1 MFNILAVGDIVS
13 ECGVDFIRRNL
24 WSIREKYA
32 VDFVAANGE
41 NCAKYNGLSPDDFR
55 RRHSF
60 VSFTRED
67 LAETRATIE
76 AFAAVEGL
84 DGHGRAA
91 TVRFADACV
100 ASQGK
105 RK

>member
-1 MFNILAVGDIVS
+1 MGLTEGFSFTEI
-13 ECGVDFIRRNL
+13 
-24 WSIREKYA
+24 
-32 VDFVAANGE
+32 
-41 NCAKYNGLSPDDFR
+41 NGLRRMLKNEKISIGKMASVVDLYKYGIADNPWDQLDEAALRSAPDDFR

-67 LAETRATIE
+67 LSETRATIE

-91 TVRFADACV
+91 TIRFE
-100 ASQGK
+100 
-105 RK
+105 